1 MLGGKLLKNTR
12 KQVPGSYKQRAGVEA
27 AAKEVESHV
36 GLDLVFDQLFR
47 KLAAEIRKNLK
58 TV

>member
-1 MLGGKLLKNTR
+1 MKTR
-12 KQVPGSYKQRAGVEA
+12 LTLRETNIAYAYNAGVEA